1 AHVAATALALIGLF
15 NIFGTLACGWLGG
28 RASKKMLLCGLYLL
42 RGLAIAAFAVWPAS
56 PASVYVFAA
65 AMGLLWLGTV
75 PLTSGIVAQVFG
87 VKYLS
92 MLFGIVFLFH
102 QIGAFFGAWLGGFIF
117 DVTGSYHSAWI
128 IAIALSGVAA
138 LLNLPIDER
147 PLARAAPS
155 PA

>member
-1 AHVAATALALIGLF
+1 
-15 NIFGTLACGWLGG
+15 
-28 RASKKMLLCGLYLL
+28 
-42 RGLAIAAFAVWPAS
+42 
-56 PASVYVFAA
+56 YVFAA

>member
-1 AHVAATALALIGLF
+1 MRSILAE
-15 NIFGTLACGWLGG
+15 
-28 RASKKMLLCGLYLL
+28 
-42 RGLAIAAFAVWPAS
+42 GLAIAAFAAWPAS

-102 QIGAFFGAWLGGFIF
+102 
-117 DVTGSYHSAWI
+117 
-128 IAIALSGVAA
+128 
-138 LLNLPIDER
+138 
-147 PLARAAPS
+147 
-155 PA
+155 